1 MASPLRTAAPFRHG
15 LQYLPLKRSRKLA
28 TPWILH
34 SMASNV
40 SCNCRGIVIC
50 PSTLKTNYFRPTA
63 ITTQHQHQ
71 LRAYSPST
79 SANAPTADNLVE
91 ELQGLYVTAKDL
103 FATAAESTKNETTYA
118 ASDRESLHDA
128 LNQLV
133 TAYELYTTGEIS
145 AERSGGD
152 GGDGATKA
160 GTPGPIV
167 RPNFDA
173 GSIPD
178 TVMGDV
184 RERFGQKVLELRNAI
199 ELLEEKA
206 RDD

>member
-1 MASPLRTAAPFRHG
+1 M
-15 LQYLPLKRSRKLA
+15 
-28 TPWILH
+28 
-34 SMASNV
+34 
-40 SCNCRGIVIC
+40 
-50 PSTLKTNYFRPTA
+50 NYFPPTA
-63 ITTQHQHQ
+63 IAAQHQFQ

-79 SANAPTADNLVE
+79 SLNPPTADNLIE

-103 FATAAESTKNETTYA
+103 FATAADSTKNGTIYA
-118 ASDRESLHDA
+118 ASDRESLRDA

-133 TAYELYTTGEIS
+133 TVYELYTTGEMS
-145 AERSGGD
+145 AERS

-160 GTPGPIV
+160 GTPGPTV

-173 GSIPD
+173 RSIPD

-184 RERFGQKVLELRNAI
+184 RERFGQKVLGLRNAI

>member
-1 MASPLRTAAPFRHG
+1 MASSLRTGAPFRHG
-15 LQYLPLKRSRKLA
+15 VQYLRLKRSRKLA

-34 SMASNV
+34 SMASNI
-40 SCNCRGIVIC
+40 SSNCRV
-50 PSTLKTNYFRPTA
+50 
-63 ITTQHQHQ
+63 Q
-71 LRAYSPST
+71 LRAYSPSI
-79 SANAPTADNLVE
+79 SINAPTADNLIE

-103 FATAAESTKNETTYA
+103 SVTAADSTKEETIYA
-118 ASDRESLHDA
+118 VSDRESLRDA

-133 TAYELYTTGEIS
+133 TVYELYSTGEIS

-152 GGDGATKA
+152 GATKV

-199 ELLEEKA
+199 ELLEERA
-206 RDD
+206 RDV

>member
-1 MASPLRTAAPFRHG
+1 MTVKDLSVTAA
-15 LQYLPLKRSRKLA
+15 
-28 TPWILH
+28 
-34 SMASNV
+34 
-40 SCNCRGIVIC
+40 
-50 PSTLKTNYFRPTA
+50 
-63 ITTQHQHQ
+63 
-71 LRAYSPST
+71 
-79 SANAPTADNLVE
+79 D
-91 ELQGLYVTAKDL
+91 
-103 FATAAESTKNETTYA
+103 STKEETIYA
-118 ASDRESLHDA
+118 ASDRESLRDA

-133 TAYELYTTGEIS
+133 TVYELYTTGEIS

-152 GGDGATKA
+152 GATKV

-206 RDD
+206 RDV